1 MAIDVTY
8 LGLGMRFFRLTGVT
22 LWVGILQA
30 LLVPLSYLIFMILSL
45 SGRRGLLR
53 AIKEIND

>member
-1 MAIDVTY
+1 
-8 LGLGMRFFRLTGVT
+8 MRFFRLTGVT